1 MRSLWAA
8 SRKINFDIYNLES
21 KAQDAE
27 NRLEKV
33 TSQVEKVTTRTFP
46 IFFSY
51 FIKWMSCGPWCIF
64 VWVASLMLW
73 CIYTM
78 VLKCMEHRDDLW
90 LFSTIKIPIPMYIIP
105 YVIFKVSKIFN
116 EWDGN
121 SCWHGHIIMEN
132 CGYLKMILILI
143 AYCL

>member
-1 MRSLWAA
+1 MQRTDWKRLLHKLKRSL
-8 SRKINFDIYNLES
+8 LELV
-21 KAQDAE
+21 Q
-27 NRLEKV
+27 
-33 TSQVEKVTTRTFP
+33 
-46 IFFSY
+46 FFFLF

-64 VWVASLMLW
+64 VWVDSLMLW

-90 LFSTIKIPIPMYIIP
+90 LFSTIKIPIPMYNIP

-121 SCWHGHIIMEN
+121 SCWHGHIIMKN
-132 CGYLKMILILI
+132 YSYMKMILTLI
-143 AYCL
+143 AYCLYWRSSYKGVLINHTDRYPAL